1 MATCFGAITMTIRT
15 ANKQPIKHNFIAG
28 EWRPSAEYIEN
39 INPSD
44 TNDVIARYAIASSN
58 DVQDAVSAAATA
70 MPVWS
75 NSTSGE
81 RFEILDAIGSEIIQR
96 QHELGDLLA
105 REEGKTLKE
114 AVAEAHRAGS
124 LFKFF
129 AAEVYRSETEG
140 YRSLRPG
147 ISLEV
152 RREPI
157 GVVAAITPWNFPLA
171 IPAWKIAPAL
181 AYGNTVVFKPAEL
194 VSGSAWALAEII
206 SRAGLPEGVFNLV
219 MGQGT
224 EVGAAL
230 VEHAD
235 VAGVTFTGSTAVG
248 RKIGATTFA
257 RGGKM
262 QLEMGGQ
269 NPLIVLDD
277 ADLESAVEFAI
288 NGSFY
293 STGQRC
299 TASSRLIVTEG
310 IHDAFVAAMLHRM
323 QGLRIGDARNPDTEI
338 GPVVSEAQL
347 NNNLDYLRTAKI
359 EGARLLT
366 GGEELKRPTPGWYLS
381 PALFTHATREM
392 QICREEVFGPIA
404 SVISVSNYDEAL
416 LVANDSDFGLSAG
429 IVSNDRKIIDHFT
442 ANVQA
447 GMVQIN
453 LPTAGMDFHAPFTGR
468 KNSSYGPP
476 EKGSHCREFFTNSK
490 VVHANYGER
499 LKPKK
504 EGS

>member
-1 MATCFGAITMTIRT
+1 
-15 ANKQPIKHNFIAG
+15 
-28 EWRPSAEYIEN
+28 
-39 INPSD
+39 
-44 TNDVIARYAIASSN
+44 
-58 DVQDAVSAAATA
+58 

-310 IHDAFVAAMLHRM
+310 IHDTFVAAMLHRM

-347 NNNLDYLRTAKI
+347 NSNLDYLRTAKI

-366 GGEELKRPTPGWYLS
+366 GGEELKRATPGWYLS

-442 ANVQA
+442 TNVQA

>member
-1 MATCFGAITMTIRT
+1 
-15 ANKQPIKHNFIAG
+15 
-28 EWRPSAEYIEN
+28 
-39 INPSD
+39 
-44 TNDVIARYAIASSN
+44 
-58 DVQDAVSAAATA
+58 
-70 MPVWS
+70 
-75 NSTSGE
+75 
-81 RFEILDAIGSEIIQR
+81 
-96 QHELGDLLA
+96 
-105 REEGKTLKE
+105 
-114 AVAEAHRAGS
+114 
-124 LFKFF
+124 
-129 AAEVYRSETEG
+129 
-140 YRSLRPG
+140 
-147 ISLEV
+147 
-152 RREPI
+152 
-157 GVVAAITPWNFPLA
+157 
-171 IPAWKIAPAL
+171 
-181 AYGNTVVFKPAEL
+181 
-194 VSGSAWALAEII
+194 
-206 SRAGLPEGVFNLV
+206 
-219 MGQGT
+219 
-224 EVGAAL
+224 
-230 VEHAD
+230 
-235 VAGVTFTGSTAVG
+235 
-248 RKIGATTFA
+248 
-257 RGGKM
+257 
-262 QLEMGGQ
+262 
-269 NPLIVLDD
+269 
-277 ADLESAVEFAI
+277 
-288 NGSFY
+288 
-293 STGQRC
+293 TGQRC

-442 ANVQA
+442 TNVQA